1 MQMNACSCASFSKK
15 ISMEMASR
23 EMKILQFSIQI
34 NLMCCLL
41 KTFML
46 SLYFERVLNHVPL
59 RGHFRHLTRM
69 IINLRHDKKIQKLCV
84 LVWTLILEIVSSL
97 IIIRKLFLSQ
107 FTYLRSYL
115 VDGIIFG
122 HNHYQRLK

>member
-1 MQMNACSCASFSKK
+1 MQNFLQKPIFNIKDKSNGKGMQMNACSCASFSKK

-46 SLYFERVLNHVPL
+46 SLYFERALNHVPL

-84 LVWTLILEIVSSL
+84 LALTLILEIVSSL
-97 IIIRKLFLSQ
+97 SLFTCLRHYRIIS
-107 FTYLRSYL
+107 
-115 VDGIIFG
+115 
-122 HNHYQRLK
+122 